1 MQKLLILVLSV
12 VMLSAAFVGV
22 TSAQQIPNV
31 PSITIIESFSSGTNY
46 MSLHGYNR
54 YQDFLRTGKWTL
66 R

>member
-22 TSAQQIPNV
+22 TSAQQNPTV
-31 PSITIIESFSSGTNY
+31 PSITIREAFNSGTNY